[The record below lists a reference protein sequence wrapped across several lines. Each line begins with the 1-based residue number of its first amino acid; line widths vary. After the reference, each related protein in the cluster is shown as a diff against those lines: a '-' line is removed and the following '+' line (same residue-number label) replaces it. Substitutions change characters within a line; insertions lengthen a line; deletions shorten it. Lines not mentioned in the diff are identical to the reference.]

1 MRVFKYPAA
10 QELQQLLQRPANSEE
25 QLYATVKEIAMNIK
39 TNGDAALLDYCRRFD
54 GLTGSSIVL
63 NEATWS
69 AAADTISPELKAAI
83 NTAAKNIETFH
94 RACTNDS
101 SPVVTTMP
109 GVQCWRKSIAID
121 TVGIYIPGG
130 TAPLFS
136 SLLMAAI
143 PAKIAGCKNIIVC
156 TPAASPAEI
165 YPAILYAAKLTGV
178 TAVYAVGGAQAIAA
192 MAFGTETIPK
202 VQKIFGPGNR
212 YVMAA
217 KLLVQSMGV
226 AIDLPA
232 GPSEVAIL
240 ADDSCEPAFV
250 AADLLAQAEHGA
262 DSQVLL
268 VTDSIA
274 VTDAV
279 NAELEKQLA
288 LLPRKDIAAAAL
300 QNSVA
305 IITTSLQAGMNIINS
320 YAPEHLIIAGKEAD
334 ALAGMVVNAGSVF
347 LGNYTPESA
356 GDYASG
362 TNHTLPTNGYAA
374 AYSGVSVDSFVKK
387 VTFQSISPEGLNAL
401 GNTIETMAMA
411 EGLDAHA
418 ASVSVRLKKINE
430 Q

>member
-1 MRVFKYPAA
+1 MRVYKYPVV
-10 QELQQLLQRPANSEE
+10 QELQQLLQRPANSQE

-39 TNGDAALLDYCRRFD
+39 ANGDSALLDYCRRFD
-54 GLTGSSIVL
+54 GLTGNSITL
-63 NEATWS
+63 DRETWD
-69 AAADTISPELKAAI
+69 AKAGTISPELQTAI
-83 NTAAKNIETFH
+83 NTAAKNIDTFH
-94 RACTNDS
+94 RACSNDG

-143 PAKIAGCKNIIVC
+143 PAKIAGCKNVIVC
-156 TPAASPAEI
+156 TPAASPADI
-165 YPAILYAAKLTGV
+165 HPAILYAAKLTGI

-305 IITTSLQAGMNIINS
+305 IITTSLQQGMNIINS
-320 YAPEHLIIAGKEAD
+320 YAPEHLIIASKEAD
-334 ALAGMVVNAGSVF
+334 VLANMVVNAGSVF